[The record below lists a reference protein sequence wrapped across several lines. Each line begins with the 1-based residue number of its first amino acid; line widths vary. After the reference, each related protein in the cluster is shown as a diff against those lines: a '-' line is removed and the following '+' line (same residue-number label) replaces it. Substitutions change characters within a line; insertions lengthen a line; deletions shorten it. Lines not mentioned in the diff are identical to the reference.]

1 MEYAGYIP
9 VKGIDIS
16 GLTGKIADKVFTI
29 GEEREAKRQELDDLA
44 QEAKKGMFIPM
55 TDNNALNKKI
65 EGLTG
70 TSTDLLYGLNKDLRS
85 GKKTPS
91 EYKRAVNSLLANVDN
106 MKKMADQYD
115 KRIESAADR
124 IDKGEAGALQA
135 EQIRF
140 MDETL
145 NLNND
150 WGIDEDTFDMY
161 MLTKDGRKVYADWIN
176 KDGNLTSRKIDLSKK
191 AKDNMAGW
199 SAESFRESYGIGGA
213 ITHESLRAN
222 KSFAAEVESFAY
234 AMTQG
239 DNLQSVLLDNGGLKG
254 SPLFIY
260 SKDQAKSVIQEEV
273 DKFYQ
278 INGIE
283 PNEEELE
290 SIENRVVFMDQNGK
304 PQFTEK
310 QIEIAK
316 ERARDEIYIRAAE
329 ISNLDVQRGF
339 SQNKGRGSGTQS
351 QYQKQRE
358 SGAIYKAAVRAFQSD
373 PDDESAMADLNKFAA
388 DRGKQAGVEYKFE
401 KEKQPNPID
410 GEYGIIVTTY
420 KEVLEMPSRS
430 SEEFLNSPEYKEA
443 VEKGKQKKTVDGQ
456 EVERTDRDKQT
467 LIDGAYSRFS
477 KDESNKIFVPKQ
489 QGEPQRLDKT
499 SQLMQYL
506 GSKKPFSDFDTGL
519 RLYPDYESDYK
530 RYMSEYYYP
539 TKNSGGKPKSFEEWR
554 KGGTTQGTTT
564 NNNSSTVNVTSGSPI

>member
-1 MEYAGYIP
+1 MEYAGYKP

-70 TSTDLLYGLNKDLRS
+70 TSTDLLYRLNKDLRS

-115 KRIESAADR
+115 KRIQSAADR

-191 AKDNMAGW
+191 AKDNMVGW
-199 SAESFRESYGIGGA
+199 SAESIRKAYGIGGS
-213 ITHESLRAN
+213 ITYESLREN
-222 KSFAAEVESFAY
+222 KAFAAEVEAFAY

-239 DNLQSVLLDNGGLKG
+239 DNLQSILLDNGGLKG

-260 SKDQAKSVIQEEV
+260 SKDQAQSVIQEEV
-273 DKFYQ
+273 DKFSQ
-278 INGIE
+278 INGRN
-283 PNEEELE
+283 PNKEELE
-290 SIENRVVFMDQNGK
+290 SIENRVVFMDQNGEA
-304 PQFTEK
+304 QFTDK
-310 QIEIAK
+310 QIEMGK

-329 ISNLDVQRGF
+329 ISNLSVTKPFDPRTG
-339 SQNKGRGSGTQS
+339 SKETSADKKTARQNEMKGS
-351 QYQKQRE
+351 
-358 SGAIYKAAVRAFQSD
+358 AYKAAVRAMQSD
-373 PDDESAMADLNKFAA
+373 PFDESAMSDLNKLAA
-388 DRGKQAGVEYKFE
+388 EKQGGRGFSYKFTKDTKPGPDGLFGITVVTSKLE
-401 KEKQPNPID
+401 RKAPSKDSDEFKNSREYAEYDNIKPSKNYTKKQLMD
-410 GEYGIIVTTY
+410 EAY
-420 KEVLEMPSRS
+420 KEFANNEINFKPI
-430 SEEFLNSPEYKEA
+430 PEQY
-443 VEKGKQKKTVDGQ
+443 D
-456 EVERTDRDKQT
+456 VERFT
-467 LIDGAYSRFS
+467 
-477 KDESNKIFVPKQ
+477 
-489 QGEPQRLDKT
+489 KT
-499 SQLMQYL
+499 SDLMRFL
-506 GSKKPFSDFDTGL
+506 GYEDDYIQAYDTGL
-519 RLYPDYESDYK
+519 EMYPDYESNYK
-530 RYMSEYYYP
+530 RYMKEHYYP
-539 TKNSGGKPKSFEEWR
+539 VKNSGGKPKSFEEWSNGNR
-554 KGGTTQGTTT
+554 KF
-564 NNNSSTVNVTSGSPI
+564 N